1 METAGLVIGVVG
13 LAGLFNS
20 CLEALDKL
28 QSYRTFGNDSH
39 ILDTRFNATKARF
52 ERWGP
57 GVGIERGQL
66 MHPHHPALDDK
77 VSSDAVAKLLHVIVE
92 AICNPGNVASHRARG
107 VGFDSDGSLEGG
119 RHTLRNVTH
128 ESRKKKVAWA
138 LWGKGKRSEQ
148 VEIFETLVQQLH
160 NLVPPSTGNDPWS
173 VPKRDVPSTNT
184 LTKGAN
190 LIHGWSDEMR
200 RILKRLEE
208 NARAETRR
216 QVHAWLSSCPPDERY
231 HDSLHK
237 RLPGTCKWILDRT
250 VFIRWLVESVSPKLL
265 WVNGHA
271 GFGKT
276 ILCAHLADH
285 LASTLGAPVAHF
297 FFSSD
302 HASREDPFLALRS
315 WVSQIISQNDDAF
328 EHAWQSW
335 LSDADLL
342 ANRVTVMN
350 LFKQVVHDIPGC
362 TLIADGL
369 DECTHTNNNG
379 WPIARFLRNV
389 IDAVAGTGTRVLF
402 VSRDEPGIRDVLMND
417 AHVTFDEYRIMPEDV
432 LPDTNAYAHAI
443 VNRKLSNKSD
453 DVRSTLSEAMSDRC
467 QGQFL
472 WLKMQEECLRGGM
485 NKKQLRQ
492 AIEKTPTGLN
502 SLYDH
507 NWTRIANLGEEAR
520 HRAFALLRW
529 AAFSFRPLTVFE
541 ITDAVLILTS
551 GDLMPDDFPD
561 AVDDEYI
568 KSEIIGLC
576 SPLLEVT
583 NRNTE
588 STPGRRTVQ
597 LSHFS
602 VHQYLLWKLP
612 SPSWIYQENMLQI
625 SQEKIQNTLLA
636 KACVQYLRLP
646 QIWKKTP
653 DDSLSIGVSLRDYAA
668 TTLHQHIN
676 SGLNDNKELMSLLVQ
691 FFNKENPVWN
701 TWRAFIENKNRTNAE
716 AETLPPSPLYYAV
729 KMKLEGLAK
738 ALIFEQNV
746 NEPSSLGRT
755 PLGIACAKGFNDLVA
770 LLLSEGAD
778 FCTAYKKQTP
788 LFAASS
794 NGHTRVVEL
803 LLNAGADET
812 IGDENGRTPLYIAS
826 CNGYIGVVELFL
838 HREGDLTTQDNDGWT
853 LLLVASDNGHA
864 EVVKMLLEKGADF
877 TTQNNHGWTPLNA
890 ASNNGHAEVVKMLL
904 ETGADFTTQNNHGW
918 TPLNTASDSGHVQ
931 IVKMLLEKG
940 ADLTTQNNHGW
951 TPLNAASDSGHAEVV
966 KMLLEKGAD
975 FTTQNNDGWT
985 PLNVASNNGHA
996 AVVKMLL
1003 EKGADF
1009 TTQNNDGWTPLN
1021 VASSKGHAEV
1031 VKMLLEKGADFMT
1044 HNSNGWTPM
1053 HVASDNGHAEVVKM
1067 LLEKGADLTTQ
1078 NNDGWTPLNM
1088 ASSKGHAEV
1097 VKMLLE
1103 KGADLT
1109 TQNNDGWTPLNVAS
1123 SNGHAEVVKMLLE
1136 KGADLTTQNNDGW
1149 TPLNVASSKGHAE
1162 VVKMLLEKGADL
1174 TTQNNDGWTPLNVAS
1189 SNGHAEIVKMLLEKG
1204 ADLTTHNSNGWTP
1217 LHVASNNGH
1226 AEVVKMLLEKGA
1238 DLTTQN
1244 NDGWTP
1250 LHVASNNGHAEVVKM
1265 LLDKGADLTT
1275 QSNDDWTPLH
1285 VASDRGHVDVVE
1297 LLLRAPHFSKPE
1309 ADALGRTALFLASRS
1324 GQVDVVQYLLS
1335 LKRFD
1340 PDTKNYYGSTALS
1353 TAVANGH
1360 YKVVELLIAAG
1371 VYAQDQLHVG
1381 RSLLWWASR
1390 AGKPQMIKLLSH
1402 PMELGE
1408 TFSQADKAV
1417 TAFDTTAAW
1426 CDACT
1431 LNVSSS
1437 SGFYSCLECY
1447 GFVLCSDC
1455 QERGFQCRDQAHAL
1469 MVNLS
1474 KKS

>member
-28 QSYRTFGNDSH
+28 QTYRTFGNDSH
-39 ILDTRFNATKARF
+39 ILDTRFSATKARF

-66 MHPHHPALDDK
+66 MHAHHPALDDK
-77 VSSDAVAKLLHVIVE
+77 DLSDTVAKLLHVIVE

-107 VGFDSDGSLEGG
+107 VGFDSDGSLEGD
-119 RHTLRNVTH
+119 RHTLRRDIRNPGPAT
-128 ESRKKKVAWA
+128 SQSGA
-138 LWGKGKRSEQ
+138 
-148 VEIFETLVQQLH
+148 
-160 NLVPPSTGNDPWS
+160 PSTGNDPWS

-184 LTKGAN
+184 LTKGAD

-200 RILKRLEE
+200 RILKRIEE

-250 VFIRWLVESVSPKLL
+250 VFIRWLAESVSPKLL

-285 LASTLGAPVAHF
+285 LASTLGAPAAHF

-369 DECTHTNNNG
+369 DE
-379 WPIARFLRNV
+379 F
-389 IDAVAGTGTRVLF
+389 LF

-417 AHVTFDEYRIMPEDV
+417 AHATFDEYRIMPEDV
-432 LPDTNAYAHAI
+432 RPDTNAYAHAI

-453 DVRSTLSEAMSDRC
+453 NVRSTLSEAMSDRC

-492 AIEKTPTGLN
+492 AIENTPTGLN

-520 HRAFALLRW
+520 YRAFALLRW

-551 GDLMPDDFPD
+551 GDLIPDDFPD
-561 AVDDEYI
+561 AIDDEYI

-612 SPSWIYQENMLQI
+612 SLSWIYHENMLQI

-676 SGLNDNKELMSLLVQ
+676 SGLNDNKELMRLLVQ

-701 TWRAFIENKNRTNAE
+701 TWRAFIESKNRTNAE
-716 AETLPPSPLYYAV
+716 AETFPPSPLYYAM
-729 KMKLEGLAK
+729 KMKLESLAK
-738 ALIFEQNV
+738 ALVFEQNV

-770 LLLSEGAD
+770 LLLSKGAD

-803 LLNAGADET
+803 LLNAGANET

-826 CNGYIGVVELFL
+826 CNGYIGVVGLFL

-853 LLLVASDNGHA
+853 PLLVASDNGHA

-877 TTQNNHGWTPLNA
+877 TTQDNNGWTPLHM
-890 ASNNGHAEVVKMLL
+890 ASCN
-904 ETGADFTTQNNHGW
+904 
-918 TPLNTASDSGHVQ
+918 
-931 IVKMLLEKG
+931 
-940 ADLTTQNNHGW
+940 
-951 TPLNAASDSGHAEVV
+951 GHAEVV

-975 FTTQNNDGWT
+975 FTTENNYGSTPLHVASYNGHTEVVKMLLDKGANFMTQDNDGWT
-985 PLNVASNNGHA
+985 PLNAVLYNGHTEVVKMLLKKGTDFTTQDNNGSTPLHVASYNGHIEVVKMLLEMGADFMTQNNNGWTPLLVPSYNGHTE
-996 AVVKMLL
+996 VVKMLL

-1009 TTQNNDGWTPLN
+1009 TTQDNNGSTPLHVASYNGHTEVVKMLLDKGADFTTQNNDGRTPLNVVSNNNNGWTPLHIASYNGHAEVVKMLLEKDADFTTQSNDGWTPLN
-1021 VASSKGHAEV
+1021 TASCNGHTEVIKILLEKGADFMTQNNNGSTPLHVASSRGHAEVVKMLLENGADFMTQNNNSSTPLNGASSGGHVEV
-1031 VKMLLEKGADFMT
+1031 VKMLLEKGADFT
-1044 HNSNGWTPM
+1044 TQRTNGWTPLNA
-1053 HVASDNGHAEVVKM
+1053 ASYNGHTEVVKM
-1067 LLEKGADLTTQ
+1067 LLEMGADFTTQ
-1078 NNDGWTPLNM
+1078 DNNGWTPLNAASYNGHTEVVKMLLEMGADFTTQDNNGWTPLNAASCNGHAEVIKMLLEMGADFTTQDNDGWTPLNL
-1088 ASSKGHAEV
+1088 ASY
-1097 VKMLLE
+1097 
-1103 KGADLT
+1103 
-1109 TQNNDGWTPLNVAS
+1109 N
-1123 SNGHAEVVKMLLE
+1123 
-1136 KGADLTTQNNDGW
+1136 
-1149 TPLNVASSKGHAE
+1149 
-1162 VVKMLLEKGADL
+1162 
-1174 TTQNNDGWTPLNVAS
+1174 
-1189 SNGHAEIVKMLLEKG
+1189 
-1204 ADLTTHNSNGWTP
+1204 
-1217 LHVASNNGH
+1217 
-1226 AEVVKMLLEKGA
+1226 
-1238 DLTTQN
+1238 
-1244 NDGWTP
+1244 
-1250 LHVASNNGHAEVVKM
+1250 
-1265 LLDKGADLTT
+1265 
-1275 QSNDDWTPLH
+1275 
-1285 VASDRGHVDVVE
+1285 GHVDVVE
-1297 LLLRAPHFSKPE
+1297 LLLRAPHFSNPE
-1309 ADALGRTALFLASRS
+1309 ADTLGRTALFLASRS

-1360 YKVVELLIAAG
+1360 CKVVELLIAAG
-1371 VYAQDQLHVG
+1371 VNAQDQLHVG
-1381 RSLLWWASR
+1381 CSLLWWASH

-1408 TFSQADKAV
+1408 TFSQADKAI
-1417 TAFDTTAAW
+1417 TAFDTAAAW
-1426 CDACT
+1426 CDVCT
-1431 LNVSSS
+1431 LHVSSS
-1437 SGFYSCLECY
+1437 SGFYSCVECY

-1469 MVNLS
+1469 MVGLS

>member
-28 QSYRTFGNDSH
+28 QSYRTFGNDSYV
-39 ILDTRFNATKARF
+39 LDTRFNATKARF
-52 ERWGP
+52 ARWGL

-66 MHPHHPALDDK
+66 MRAHHPALDDK
-77 VSSDAVAKLLHVIVE
+77 AVSDAVAKLLHIIVE
-92 AICNPGNVASHRARG
+92 SICNPGNVASHRARG
-107 VGFDSDGSLEGG
+107 VCFDNDGSLEGD
-119 RHTLRNVTH
+119 RHTLRN
-128 ESRKKKVAWA
+128 
-138 LWGKGKRSEQ
+138 

-160 NLVPPSTGNDPWS
+160 NLVLPTGNDPS
-173 VPKRDVPSTNT
+173 PAPKRDARSTNACT
-184 LTKGAN
+184 EGADP
-190 LIHGWSDEMR
+190 LHGWSDEMR
-200 RILKRLEE
+200 RILKRIEE

-216 QVHAWLSSCPPDERY
+216 QVHAWLSSCSPDERY
-231 HDSLHK
+231 HDSLQK

-250 VFIRWLVESVSPKLL
+250 VFIRWLAESASPKLL

-276 ILCAHLADH
+276 ILCAHLTDH

-342 ANRVTVMN
+342 VNRVTVIN
-350 LFKQVVHDIPGC
+350 LF
-362 TLIADGL
+362 
-369 DECTHTNNNG
+369 N
-379 WPIARFLRNV
+379 WPIVRFLRTI
-389 IDAVAGTGTRVLF
+389 IDAVAGTRTRVLF
-402 VSRDEPGIRDVLMND
+402 VSRDEPDIRDVLMND
-417 AHVTFDEYRIMPEDV
+417 AHATFDEYRIMLEDV
-432 LPDTNAYAHAI
+432 RPYTNVYAHAI
-443 VNRKLSNKSD
+443 VNRKLYNKSD
-453 DVRSTLSEAMSDRC
+453 DVRSSLSEAMSDRC

-492 AIEKTPTGLN
+492 AIENTPTGLN

-507 NWTRIANLGEEAR
+507 NWTRIASLGEEAR
-520 HRAFALLRW
+520 DRAFALLRW
-529 AAFSFRPLTVFE
+529 AAFSFRPLTIFE
-541 ITDAVLILTS
+541 ITEAVLILTS
-551 GDLMPDDFPD
+551 GDLMLDDFPD
-561 AVDDEYI
+561 AVDNEYI

-576 SPLLEVT
+576 GPLLEVT
-583 NRNTE
+583 NRSTE

-602 VHQYLLWKLP
+602 VHQYLLCKLP
-612 SPSWIYQENMLQI
+612 SPSWIYHESMLQI

-636 KACVQYLRLP
+636 KACVQYLHLP

-676 SGLNDNKELMSLLVQ
+676 SGLNDNKELMKLLVQ

-701 TWRAFIENKNRTNAE
+701 TWRAFIETKIRTNAE

-738 ALIFEQNV
+738 ALIVEQNV

-755 PLGIACAKGFNDLVA
+755 PLGIACANGFNDLVA
-770 LLLSEGAD
+770 LLLSKGAD
-778 FCTAYKKQTP
+778 FCTTYKKQTP

-794 NGHTRVVEL
+794 NGHTGVVKL
-803 LLNAGADET
+803 LLYAGADET
-812 IGDENGRTPLYIAS
+812 IGDENGRTPFYIAS
-826 CNGYIGVVELFL
+826 SNGHTRVVELFL
-838 HREGDLTTQDNDGWT
+838 HRE
-853 LLLVASDNGHA
+853 
-864 EVVKMLLEKGADF
+864 ADF
-877 TTQNNHGWTPLNA
+877 TTQ
-890 ASNNGHAEVVKMLL
+890 SNN
-904 ETGADFTTQNNHGW
+904 
-918 TPLNTASDSGHVQ
+918 
-931 IVKMLLEKG
+931 
-940 ADLTTQNNHGW
+940 
-951 TPLNAASDSGHAEVV
+951 
-966 KMLLEKGAD
+966 
-975 FTTQNNDGWT
+975 
-985 PLNVASNNGHA
+985 
-996 AVVKMLL
+996 
-1003 EKGADF
+1003 
-1009 TTQNNDGWTPLN
+1009 
-1021 VASSKGHAEV
+1021 
-1031 VKMLLEKGADFMT
+1031 
-1044 HNSNGWTPM
+1044 
-1053 HVASDNGHAEVVKM
+1053 
-1067 LLEKGADLTTQ
+1067 
-1078 NNDGWTPLNM
+1078 GWTPLNM

-1123 SNGHAEVVKMLLE
+1123 SNGHAEVVKMLL
-1136 KGADLTTQNNDGW
+1136 
-1149 TPLNVASSKGHAE
+1149 
-1162 VVKMLLEKGADL
+1162 
-1174 TTQNNDGWTPLNVAS
+1174 
-1189 SNGHAEIVKMLLEKG
+1189 
-1204 ADLTTHNSNGWTP
+1204 
-1217 LHVASNNGH
+1217 
-1226 AEVVKMLLEKGA
+1226 
-1238 DLTTQN
+1238 
-1244 NDGWTP
+1244 
-1250 LHVASNNGHAEVVKM
+1250 
-1265 LLDKGADLTT
+1265 DKGADFTT

-1285 VASDRGHVDVVE
+1285 VASDRGHLDVVE

-1360 YKVVELLIAAG
+1360 CKVVELLIAAG
-1371 VYAQDQLHVG
+1371 VNAQDQLHVG

-1390 AGKPQMIKLLSH
+1390 GGKPQMIKLLSH

-1426 CDACT
+1426 CDSCT

-1469 MVNLS
+1469 IVNLS